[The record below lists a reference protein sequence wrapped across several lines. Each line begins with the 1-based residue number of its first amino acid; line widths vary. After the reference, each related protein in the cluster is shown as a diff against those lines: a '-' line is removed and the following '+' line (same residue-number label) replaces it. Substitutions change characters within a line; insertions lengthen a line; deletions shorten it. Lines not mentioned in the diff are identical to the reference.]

1 MLRQRCSSDELFE
14 RAHNFLKPYKGYMN
28 ESQARELIHQAGVR
42 TFPRPR
48 GIPDNFRVQITEKGA
63 GMLYV
68 HPINEQISVR
78 VMPGKPHSA
87 MPHQRS
93 PYVIAIKDG
102 LALDKSGNLVF
113 PESVEAHI
121 PISEFIY
128 QN

>member
-1 MLRQRCSSDELFE
+1 
-14 RAHNFLKPYKGYMN
+14 MN